1 MGVSSISSAH
11 DPSAT
16 IASAF
21 LVPAQS
27 GVGPTLVA
35 QEVPQGHFL
44 LLLRTC
50 EEYMLAADV
59 LKLCRPCKRRGS
71 VSALSDVVRVRE
83 ANVPMIA
90 VSKQR
95 AVETARWPSI
105 S

>member
-16 IASAF
+16 RASAF

-27 GVGPTLVA
+27 GVRPTLVA

-44 LLLRTC
+44 LLLRTY
-50 EEYMLAADV
+50 EEHVLTANF
-59 LKLCRPCKRRGS
+59 LKLCRPHERRGS
-71 VSALSDVVRVRE
+71 VSTLPDVVRVRE

-90 VSKQR
+90 VRRQR
-95 AVETARWPSI
+95 AVETAR
-105 S
+105 